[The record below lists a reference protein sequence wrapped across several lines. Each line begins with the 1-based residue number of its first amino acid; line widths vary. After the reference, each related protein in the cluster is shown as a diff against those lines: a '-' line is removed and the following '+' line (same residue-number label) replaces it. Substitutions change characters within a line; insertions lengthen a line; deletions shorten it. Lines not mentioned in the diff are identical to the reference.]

1 MSGNKCLKKG
11 CDKTTE
17 EDSNYCFDHQP
28 GKSPGKTVLKLDRG
42 QSEDRGSGARDGR
55 GGAGGPKP
63 PPK

>member
-1 MSGNKCLKKG
+1 MSGNKCIKKG
-11 CDKTTE
+11 CGKSTE

-42 QSEDRGSGARDGR
+42 QGSNR
-55 GGAGGPKP
+55 GGESPRGTGHPGPKP